1 MIFPENPSDGQ
12 VFEVDNGVIFV
23 YDSSISSWTQV
34 STGRV
39 PIQLATGSDDGA
51 MSYVD
56 FNKLI
61 GLVVPPPQSTLAAD
75 DCGVVFRN
83 GVVGLQSVDDYVKI
97 ESSLKTGNIDE
108 FGDSISKDL
117 PFKIHDFTYGLDF
130 NLDLPKFIND
140 MSAFNRVKF
149 RGPKGRQ
156 GPVGDVG
163 PDGESFV
170 YTGPKGNKGV
180 QGDSLEV
187 RFNVFQEPFPVAPSV
202 GLNMVLVD
210 AEIVPDN
217 SDPTKRRILFHRKVV
232 GTNDPAKVLSFNSG
246 SSPWLIALDQNSSA
260 SQLVYYVDIDPIMD
274 TIYNTFIG
282 QVDALKASY
291 ETIVQKYVGLMSA
304 KFDQQ
309 KDALCCA
316 LEKCVSLTKN
326 VDARQHMES
335 VAAAALGKASIKIRG
350 RKDSTATQ
358 ISGTNNLQ
366 ALDLYD
372 SCWYTGTGTF
382 PGSGPLNPIVEPSA
396 SPEGPILS
404 SIVPSFGGGCN
415 CGSTTFTGDVTAIAS
430 AAIADA
436 NAALAKYAIDTGTKP
451 IVFSESDLADG
462 NPLTSSYT
470 VPGCGSFSLSLV
482 TLTYVVS
489 ISDINGTLTNYILGQ
504 VFGFIGQISGAGP
517 YSAASNWGVTT
528 GSSVA
533 ILVSGTTTGSIPV
546 QSVCNPVPGGGS
558 SGSGGG
564 VCNCASFT
572 ESWDNSEITSKLL
585 ELGNQYMRD
594 RGITPE
600 FTLEDRDTYLD
611 GTPVSDQVSFTYPG
625 CPPEGFVPSWPGY
638 DSSFRIKAVDN
649 NGIESGIYILG
660 GNVGG
665 QSTIDP
671 DPNYQYIL
679 NAQILVGG
687 GVGRVFS
694 ASEPV
699 NAPSIN
705 FNPCNPIGGGF
716 PSSSATGGGGGG
728 GGGGTLPG
736 DNGGAIKTS
745 YKDCVKAL
753 LDIIN
758 QQLLD
763 NGWPS
768 DFKVELPTNAG
779 AFVVDGSRDGNGAPR
794 INSWGG
800 SLSVNGQP
808 TTAPDGS
815 IVNGASITITIALDT
830 ANPGDPYVYYD
841 PNGNSAMINGTITG
855 TWTDAVDGSVRT
867 QPITGAFTDCK
878 PDTTI
883 DFPPQA
889 ATRISEPKTIDIIP
903 VHIDAAINNS
913 ILSSVKLNLPEG
925 DYDAKI
931 IIGRAKANDAYRD
944 NVKFTYKVNGKKKS
958 TEFQYRGEFN
968 NQEDA
973 QDVYEGLTASFSHS
987 GGQTEWWLPAEP
999 GSLCEGTIDI
1009 EVTALAEEYAIIQAG
1024 NCSMANSKIKWYEK
1038 AWQKKECCGCV
1049 LNHNGQDYIIISKSL
1064 ENDKTCGGG
1073 EVITEPCIN
1082 VFLRMGHPAL
1092 AFPTFDGQ
1100 HFIVGTDVMFKF
1112 DAEID
1117 KELRRKIQSGE
1128 TVQKVGNQ
1136 SFDLVLMPFL

>member
-51 MSYVD
+51 MSSVD

-210 AEIVPDN
+210 AEIVPDS

-404 SIVPSFGGGCN
+404 SIVPSFGGGD
-415 CGSTTFTGDVTAIAS
+415 CGCYSTTYTWDGAAAVAEGLVKLN
-430 AAIADA
+430 AAIAA
-436 NAALAKYAIDTGTKP
+436 GTIGDTRSFLTP
-451 IVFSESDLADG
+451 PYLDSDG
-462 NPLTSSYT
+462 NVVQFTMPTDYDFKLSQYVTGCSDPYIQGGYT
-470 VPGCGSFSLSLV
+470 GIDWISAGGDFTGGVFYECKIGEAC
-482 TLTYVVS
+482 TLTLYFGDRYPSNRIFS
-489 ISDINGTLTNYILGQ
+489 ITEGL
-504 VFGFIGQISGAGP
+504 
-517 YSAASNWGVTT
+517 
-528 GSSVA
+528 SSKPA
-533 ILVSGTTTGSIPV
+533 TSED
-546 QSVCNPVPGGGS
+546 CYNPPTDTS
-558 SGSGGG
+558 SGSGSG
-564 VCNCASFT
+564 CNCLSTSVSINVEDVASVFAQT
-572 ESWDNSEITSKLL
+572 ANEMLGDDYFSASDVRGNNGFAYGPTIFLFPKNGCHDLADFAVDTSDGFCM
-585 ELGNQYMRD
+585 LGCLAGDSLSIFSAGLRADAVVSYR
-594 RGITPE
+594 
-600 FTLEDRDTYLD
+600 LD
-611 GTPVSDQVSFTYPG
+611 GTASLTVIV
-625 CPPEGFVPSWPGY
+625 
-638 DSSFRIKAVDN
+638 K
-649 NGIESGIYILG
+649 GIQRDE
-660 GNVGG
+660 
-665 QSTIDP
+665 T
-671 DPNYQYIL
+671 
-679 NAQILVGG
+679 A
-687 GVGRVFS
+687 S
-694 ASEPV
+694 AP
-699 NAPSIN
+699 ATLI
-705 FNPCNPIGGGF
+705 CNPIGGGI
-716 PSSSATGGGGGG
+716 PSSSATGDGGG

-768 DFKVELPTNAG
+768 TFKIELPTNAG
-779 AFVVDGSRDGNGAPR
+779 AFVVDGIRDANGSPR
-794 INSWGG
+794 IRPWNGQ
-800 SLSVNGQP
+800 LSVSGQP
-808 TTAPDGS
+808 TTTPDGS
-815 IVNGASITITIALDT
+815 TVNGAYIDIKITLDGSSPSN
-830 ANPGDPYVYYD
+830 ASVPYD
-841 PNGNSAMINGTITG
+841 PNGNSAIINGTITG
-855 TWTDAVDGSVRT
+855 TVTDLEGLVTT

-958 TEFQYRGEFN
+958 TEFQYRGEFS

-987 GGQTEWWLPAEP
+987 GGITEWWLPAEP

-1064 ENDKTCGGG
+1064 DNDKTCGGG